1 MKDRLSKLLTVKSM
15 VTMILTVVFS
25 ILALRQIVDD
35 ETFLTIYTMIISFYF
50 GTQHE
55 KTSVKEP
62 TATES
67 KGDQNA

>member
-1 MKDRLSKLLTVKSM
+1 MKDRISKLLSVKSL

-25 ILALRQIVDD
+25 ILALRQIVND

-55 KTSVKEP
+55 RSNATTNKESQGEKD
-62 TATES
+62 A
-67 KGDQNA
+67 